1 MNDCNNLKIYYLFF
15 QLYICKKKNL
25 YEVNSCVNNDILNGV
40 HILEYTVN
48 LNCKCYLFFMIYKR
62 NPNTESNDYKI
73 TVPI

>member
-1 MNDCNNLKIYYLFF
+1 MIVTIWKFTIYFF
-15 QLYICKKKNL
+15 NCTYAKKNL
-25 YEVNSCVNNDILNGV
+25 YEINSCVNNDILNGV

-48 LNCKCYLFFMIYKR
+48 LNCKCNLFFMIYKR

>member
-1 MNDCNNLKIYYLFF
+1 MIVTIWKLTIYFSIVHM
-15 QLYICKKKNL
+15 QKKNL
-25 YEVNSCVNNDILNGV
+25 YEINSCVNNDILNGV

-48 LNCKCYLFFMIYKR
+48 LNFICNLFFMIYKK